1 MGQVAENLEIIN
13 DRIAKAAREA
23 GRSPD
28 DVQLVAVS
36 KVQPDVRIDEA
47 LAAGQRV
54 FGENRVQEAQA
65 RWQGRRAVTPDLK
78 LHLIG
83 PLQTNKVKT
92 AVALF
97 DVIETV
103 DREKLAQ
110 ALAKEMAKQEDM
122 NKKNLPCFIQVNT
135 GEEEQK
141 AGIVPADLENFYR
154 FCVEVCGLNI
164 VGLMCIPPVD
174 EPAALHFALLKKYAD
189 SLGLSQLSMGMSVD
203 FEKAIAL
210 GATYVRVG
218 TGVFGER
225 SVR

>member
-36 KVQPDVRIDEA
+36 KVQPEVRIDEA

-122 NKKNLPCFIQVNT
+122 NKKNLP
-135 GEEEQK
+135 
-141 AGIVPADLENFYR
+141 L
-154 FCVEVCGLNI
+154 
-164 VGLMCIPPVD
+164 PPTPYHRD
-174 EPAALHFALLKKYAD
+174 K
-189 SLGLSQLSMGMSVD
+189 
-203 FEKAIAL
+203 IA
-210 GATYVRVG
+210 VR
-218 TGVFGER
+218 
-225 SVR
+225 